1 MENIC
6 GGKSARRCSNGAA
19 GRTRGI
25 AADFAAFLHDGW
37 PASAVNRAIHA
48 APAAQTAIGGVDDG
62 IGAHLY
68 NITLEQRQCDA
79 VDGTCRHKQLSPSV
93 ATPLV
98 GVSSLYS
105 LISHHWHW
113 IHGTPTRGVAT
124 GSPIYSSSPKGSS
137 SRRLTSCRKRAAV
150 APSMAR

>member
-37 PASAVNRAIHA
+37 PASAVNRSIHA
-48 APAAQTAIGGVDDG
+48 APAAQAAIGGVDDG

-68 NITLEQRQCDA
+68 NIALEQRQRDA
-79 VDGTCRHKQLSPSV
+79 VDGACRHKQLSSSV

-98 GVSSLYS
+98 GVRVSSDVKSRNTRTGHPQGAS
-105 LISHHWHW
+105 LLAL
-113 IHGTPTRGVAT
+113 R
-124 GSPIYSSSPKGSS
+124 IYISSPKGSS
-137 SRRLTSCRKRAAV
+137 SRRLTSCR
-150 APSMAR
+150 